1 MADVKKI
8 LPELKGNEQVFIQS
22 LLLDM
27 NDTQAER
34 FATDYRVKRKSPT
47 TILIATL
54 LGFLGLAGIQRFLV
68 GHIGL
73 GLFYLV
79 TVGVAGVATIFEVFN
94 HQKLSLDY
102 NKKQAEP
109 IAIMAKGSE

>member
-8 LPELKGNEQVFIQS
+8 LPELKGEEQIFIQS
-22 LLLDM
+22 LLLEM

-34 FATDYRVKRKSPT
+34 FATGYLAKRKSPT

-54 LGFLGLAGIQRFLV
+54 IGFLGLAGIQRFLV
-68 GHIGL
+68 GHFKL

-79 TVGVAGVATIFEVFN
+79 TVGLAGVCTIYEVFH
-94 HQKLSLDY
+94 HQKLALDY
-102 NKKQAEP
+102 NKEQAEP
-109 IAIMAKGSE
+109 IAIMAKGAE